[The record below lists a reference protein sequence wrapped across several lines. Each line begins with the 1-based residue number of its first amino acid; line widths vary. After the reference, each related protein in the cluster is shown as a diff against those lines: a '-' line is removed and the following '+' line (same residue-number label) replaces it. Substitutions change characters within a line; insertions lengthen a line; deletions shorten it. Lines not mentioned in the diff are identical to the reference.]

1 MHKICTI
8 VTVNMTYTRSQNFIN
23 TVGGKHGIYT
33 FQVMVV
39 VVVVVV
45 VAFVD
50 VVIIIIFCPH

>member
-45 VAFVD
+45 AFVN
-50 VVIIIIFCPH
+50 VVIIMIFCPH

>member
-1 MHKICTI
+1 MHEICTI

-45 VAFVD
+45 AFVN
-50 VVIIIIFCPH
+50 VVIIMIFCPH